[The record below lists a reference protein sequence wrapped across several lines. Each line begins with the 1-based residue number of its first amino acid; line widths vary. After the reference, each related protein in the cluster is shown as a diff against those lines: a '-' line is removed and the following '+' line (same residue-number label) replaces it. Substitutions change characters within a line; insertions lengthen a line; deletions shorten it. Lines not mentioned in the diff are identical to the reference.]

1 MSIDSSST
9 LPTIVNEI
17 LDSLTEFADAI
28 DASDGL
34 GGRFEWQRV
43 KMISEPEAY
52 AFDQDADNYC
62 ERGNSDEPE

>member
-28 DASDGL
+28 DASDEL
-34 GGRFEWQRV
+34 GGRSTWPRV

-52 AFDQDADNYC
+52 AFDQDTDNHC
-62 ERGNSDEPE
+62 ERRNSDEPE